1 MWKGIREANEWYLGE
16 SFLLP
21 KHTFDNPT
29 RLSETS
35 LRAYW
40 KHWYN
45 LSQSGQPFTFK
56 RTGAH
61 DVDARSDSGE
71 PQGELPKEDMSEE
84 ETKGRSSGKEEEEE
98 EAKGRSSG
106 KGEEEEETKGKSSG
120 EEEEEEVDGLPG
132 KSDAEDGNK
141 HPDSHGALTPDQ
153 CHSFGQKII
162 FLRTL
167 ASSDNAGYKD
177 IISILAQMEVSPN
190 LLLVASG

>member
-29 RLSETS
+29 QLSETS

-40 KHWYN
+40 KYWYN

-71 PQGELPKEDMSEE
+71 PQGKLPKEDMSEE

-98 EAKGRSSG
+98 EAKGR
-106 KGEEEEETKGKSSG
+106 SSG

-167 ASSDNAGYKD
+167 ASSNNAGYKD

>member
-84 ETKGRSSGKEEEEE
+84 ETKGRSSG
-98 EAKGRSSG
+98 
-106 KGEEEEETKGKSSG
+106 